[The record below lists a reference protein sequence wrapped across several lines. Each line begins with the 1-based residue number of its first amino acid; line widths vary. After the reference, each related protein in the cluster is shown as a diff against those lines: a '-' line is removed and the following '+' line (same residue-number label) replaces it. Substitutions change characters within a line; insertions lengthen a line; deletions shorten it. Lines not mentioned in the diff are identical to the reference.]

1 MVSSPD
7 SSPARGGL
15 VGVVRRMV
23 LAVGHHDLAAPIRRS
38 SVALDRVLFKLTA
51 GRWTVTGV
59 SRIPA
64 LTLLVR
70 NARGEQTVI
79 PLQYHEIDGS
89 RYIVGTNWS
98 RPTHPLW
105 SAWLLARPECRV
117 NITGAETECRAV
129 LMTGEDRQRIWDA
142 VVKISPFHA
151 DIERKSGRQPRVFR
165 LDSEVIGEHH

>member
-1 MVSSPD
+1 MVSSPE

-15 VGVVRRMV
+15 VGVVRRLV

-38 SVALDRVLFKLTA
+38 SVALDRVLFKFTA
-51 GRWTVTGV
+51 GRWTVTAV

-70 NARGEQTVI
+70 NARGVEIVV
-79 PLQYHEIDGS
+79 PLQYHEIAGE

-117 NITGAETECRAV
+117 NIAGVESDCRAV
-129 LMTGEDRQRIWDA
+129 LMSGEERRRAWDA
-142 VVKISPFHA
+142 VVKISSFHA
-151 DIERKSGRQPRVFR
+151 DIERRSGRQPRVFR
-165 LDSEVIGEHH
+165 LDAGVTGEPR